1 MLRLLSTPRQLVL
14 SVVLVCGLLFISSSS
29 SLSSSLVSAE
39 EEEASFSLRAVPG
52 DERYQRRKTWDAF
65 GFLMMSKYKY
75 NG

>member
-39 EEEASFSLRAVPG
+39 EDASLSLRAVPG

-65 GFLMMSKYKY
+65 GFLMMSKYK
-75 NG
+75 

>member
-14 SVVLVCGLLFISSSS
+14 SVVVVCGLLFISSSSSS

-39 EEEASFSLRAVPG
+39 EEDASLSLRAVPG

-65 GFLMMSKYKY
+65 GFLMMSKYK
-75 NG
+75 